1 MSDEQILEGFGC
13 ENCWPLSPEGADAAS
28 RALTREADLID
39 ELHFHVMIR
48 TCRSCSQCFLSI
60 FTEMIDWIDG
70 DDPQYWTL
78 LPITEVEAADLIRQ
92 GNSLA
97 EQTLNSLG
105 SGRRSLHHDHP
116 KGKPPRTYWGTG
128 IWVGPHD

>member
-1 MSDEQILEGFGC
+1 MDDNGSGETFGC
-13 ENCWPLSPEGADAAS
+13 ERCWPPSADAAWDFR
-28 RALTREADLID
+28 RALTCEADLID
-39 ELHFHVMIR
+39 ESHFDVTIR
-48 TCRSCSQCFLSI
+48 ACRSCSQRFLSI
-60 FTEMIDWIDG
+60 FTEMIDWEGG

-92 GNSLA
+92 GNSVT
-97 EQTLNSLG
+97 EQTLNCLG

-128 IWVGPHD
+128 ILVGPHD

>member
-1 MSDEQILEGFGC
+1 MSDEQIAEVFGC
-13 ENCWPLSPEGADAAS
+13 ENCWPPSPEDSDAAY

-39 ELHFHVMIR
+39 ESHFHVMIR
-48 TCRSCSQCFLSI
+48 ACSRCSQRFLSI
-60 FTEMIDWIDG
+60 FTEMIDWADG

>member
-1 MSDEQILEGFGC
+1 MSDEQIAEVFGC
-13 ENCWPLSPEGADAAS
+13 ENCWPSSPEGADAAS

-39 ELHFHVMIR
+39 ESHFHVMIR
-48 TCRSCSQCFLSI
+48 ACRSCSQRFLSI
-60 FTEMIDWIDG
+60 FTEMIDWVGG

-92 GNSLA
+92 GNSVT

-105 SGRRSLHHDHP
+105 SGRRSLRHEHP

-128 IWVGPHD
+128 ILVGPHD

>member
-1 MSDEQILEGFGC
+1 MSDEQIEEGFGC
-13 ENCWPLSPEGADAAS
+13 ENCWPSSPEGADAAWG
-28 RALTREADLID
+28 ALTREADLID
-39 ELHFHVMIR
+39 ESHFHVMIR
-48 TCRSCSQCFLSI
+48 ACRSCSQRFLSI
-60 FTEMIDWIDG
+60 FTEMIDWEAD

-78 LPITEVEAADLIRQ
+78 LPITEAEAADLIRQ
-92 GNSLA
+92 GNSLT

-116 KGKPPRTYWGTG
+116 KGKPPRTCWGTG